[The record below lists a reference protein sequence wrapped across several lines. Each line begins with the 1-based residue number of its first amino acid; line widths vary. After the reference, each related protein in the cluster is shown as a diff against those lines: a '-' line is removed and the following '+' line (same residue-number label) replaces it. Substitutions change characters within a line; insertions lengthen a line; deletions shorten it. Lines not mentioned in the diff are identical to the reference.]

1 MLKHN
6 LREMPLSAQR
16 VALAITDL
24 DPGGAE
30 KALVE
35 LATRL
40 DRSRFEPVVYCLT
53 PLPPAEA
60 ASCVPPLK
68 QAGVEVHDL
77 GMRSWRDLPQAL
89 ARWQVLLQRQKPL
102 LLQTFLFHANLV
114 GRWAA
119 RRAGVRRVISGIR
132 VAEPR
137 RWHRWADRLTGR
149 LVDRYVCVSHAV
161 ARFSRQQARLPQE
174 KLVVIPNGIDLAKY
188 PPAVDRSPPAGLP
201 PGRRLAVCVGRLDR
215 QKGLDWLLTAAPQWL
230 ARLPDCDLVLVGK
243 GPEQPRLQR
252 LARRLGID
260 DRVCFAGWRDDV
272 PEILAASDLLVL
284 PSRWEGMPNV
294 VLEAMASHRPVLA
307 ARVEGVSELLGE
319 EDEEQ
324 TVSWGDS
331 QGLVAKLVR
340 LLSDRQLAVE
350 LGEKNRRRAEEEFS
364 IDRVVAAYQA
374 FWSGLIGG

>member
-1 MLKHN
+1 MCA
-6 LREMPLSAQR
+6 ER

-40 DRSRFEPVVYCLT
+40 DRTRFEPVVYCLS
-53 PLPPAEA
+53 PLPPADV
-60 ASCVPPLK
+60 ASCVPPLR

-77 GMRSWRDLPQAL
+77 GVRSSRDLPRAM
-89 ARWQVLLQRQKPL
+89 ARWKALLQRQKPL
-102 LLQTFLFHANLV
+102 LLQTFLFHANLA

-137 RWHRWADRLTGR
+137 QWHRWADRLTSR

-161 ARFSRQQARLPQE
+161 ARFSWQQAGLPQE

-188 PPAVDRSPPAGLP
+188 PAAAASRRLPAGLP
-201 PGRRLAVCVGRLDR
+201 LGRRLVVCVGRLDR
-215 QKGLDWLLTAAPQWL
+215 QKGLDWLLRTAPQWL
-230 ARLPDCDLVLVGK
+230 GQLPDCDLVLVGK
-243 GPEQPRLQR
+243 GPDQSRLQE
-252 LARRLGID
+252 LACRLGIAG
-260 DRVCFAGWRDDV
+260 RVCFAGWRADV

-294 VLEAMASHRPVLA
+294 VLEAMASRRPVLA
-307 ARVEGVSELLGE
+307 TSVEGVLELLGE
-319 EDEEQ
+319 EDEAQ

-340 LLSDRQLAVE
+340 LLSDRQLAEE
-350 LGEKNRRRAEEEFS
+350 LGEKNRRRAEQEFS
-364 IDRVVAAYQA
+364 IDSVVAAYQA
-374 FWSGLIGG
+374 LWSGLK